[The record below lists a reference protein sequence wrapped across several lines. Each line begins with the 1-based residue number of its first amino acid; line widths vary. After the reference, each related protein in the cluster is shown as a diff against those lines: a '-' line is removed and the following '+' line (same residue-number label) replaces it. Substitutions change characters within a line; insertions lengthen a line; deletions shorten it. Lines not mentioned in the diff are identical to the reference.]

1 MLREAV
7 PVNKHCLHVERL
19 AYGGDA
25 IGFLDS
31 GKICFIPGLL
41 PGEDAE
47 ITIIQEKKNFARGI
61 PVRIVSASPKRITPE
76 CPHYPE
82 CPGCAYIHCD
92 YATELEW
99 KQQQFA
105 DFLRRS
111 DLLKDGELLPPFGAP
126 KRFGY
131 RNKLKLHSTNGSFAM
146 VGRDNHSLIK
156 IERCALADE
165 RINRALKEYQTAN
178 ANGTVTFRTTDAD
191 GVIAFPGVRA
201 PEKSEYLTENL
212 PGIGNFKVSADG
224 FFQTNPAVAAE
235 LVNRAIAEVEN
246 SGLKKLTELYCGVGI
261 FSIAAAS
268 KIPDLHCC
276 GIELN
281 PEAIKAAKQNAVDHA
296 LADRCRF
303 FAGDA
308 GKLFK
313 KSGTGPDSCLL
324 VDPPRTGIAR
334 ETLEKI
340 IAADPGKII
349 YISCAADT
357 LQRDLQI
364 LQKHCWQAEK
374 AGILDM
380 FPGTAH
386 FEALVTLIKR

>member
-7 PVNKHCLHVERL
+7 PVNKHFLHVERL

-31 GKICFIPGLL
+31 GKICFVPGLL

-61 PVRIVSASPKRITPE
+61 PVKTVSASPQRITPE
-76 CPHYPE
+76 CPYFPE
-82 CPGCAYIHCD
+82 CPGCAFIHCD
-92 YATELEW
+92 YATELKW
-99 KQQQFA
+99 KHQQFA
-105 DFLRRS
+105 DFLRCS
-111 DLLKDGELLPPFGAP
+111 ELLKDGELLPPFGAP
-126 KRFGY
+126 RRFGY
-131 RNKLKLHSTNGSFAM
+131 RNKLKLHCNSGGFAI

-165 RINRALKEYQTAN
+165 KINQALKEYQA
-178 ANGTVTFRTTDAD
+178 ANGTYTFRKTDAD
-191 GVIAFPGVRA
+191 GVIAFAGVRA
-201 PEKSEYLTENL
+201 PEKSGFLTENL

-235 LVNRAIAEVEN
+235 LVNRAVAEVKN

-281 PEAIKAAKQNAVDHA
+281 PEAIKAAKQNAADHD

-313 KSGTGPDSCLL
+313 KTGTGPESCLL
-324 VDPPRTGIAR
+324 VDPPRTGLAR
-334 ETLEKI
+334 EAIEKI
-340 IAADPGKII
+340 VAAAPGKII

-364 LQKHCWQAEK
+364 FRNNRWQISR

-386 FEALVTLIKR
+386 FEALVTLIKQ

>member
-7 PVNKHCLHVERL
+7 PVNKHFLHVERL

-31 GKICFIPGLL
+31 GKICFVPGLL

-61 PVRIVSASPKRITPE
+61 PVRIISASPQRIAPE

-92 YATELEW
+92 YSTELKW

-105 DFLRRS
+105 DFLRRN
-111 DLLKDGELLPPFGAP
+111 DLLKDGKLLPPFGAP
-126 KRFGY
+126 RRFGY
-131 RNKLKLHSTNGSFAM
+131 RNKLKLHCSDGNFAM
-146 VGRDNHSLIK
+146 VGRDNRSLIK

-165 RINRALKEYQTAN
+165 RINRALKEYQIAN
-178 ANGTVTFRTTDAD
+178 SDETVTFRTTDAD
-191 GVIAFPGVRA
+191 GAVAFAGVKARGKR
-201 PEKSEYLTENL
+201 EFLTENL
-212 PGIGNFKVSADG
+212 PGIGDFKVSADG

-235 LVNRAIAEVEN
+235 LVKRAVAEVEN
-246 SGLKKLTELYCGVGI
+246 SGLQKLTELYCGVGI

-268 KIPDLHCC
+268 KISGLHCC

-281 PEAIKAAKQNAVDHA
+281 PEAIDAAKQNAADHN

-324 VDPPRTGIAR
+324 VDPPRTGLAR
-334 ETLEKI
+334 EALEKI

-364 LQKHCWQAEK
+364 FLKQRWQIEK

-386 FEALVTLIKR
+386 FEALVTLIKQ